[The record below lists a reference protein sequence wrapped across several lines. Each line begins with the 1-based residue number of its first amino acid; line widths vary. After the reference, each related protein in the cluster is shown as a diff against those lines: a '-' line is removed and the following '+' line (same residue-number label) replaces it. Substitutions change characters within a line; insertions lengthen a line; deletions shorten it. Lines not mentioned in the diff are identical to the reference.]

1 MLTSSNNASNQYL
14 RPEYLTPLPTTLD
27 AKKSPLALL
36 AQTCSQIGADCP
48 NSKPLLPPLDKSHKK
63 SESSR
68 DKVSPATNDSSSNS
82 TPSVTKSVAS
92 FKPYE
97 TTKDIDVSG
106 RSSSGRSKTPQSSKS
121 VTPNNNNN
129 TIVASANGPT
139 TTRSPT
145 TSPHSRK
152 TPSEGKERE
161 RHSPVSSKAAAFS
174 SLITGESKDSTPSSF
189 KPSPSSSSAAA
200 LAAAAAA
207 ASLPP
212 GFLGYPHL
220 PDLALS
226 SLMFGK
232 THPGLNPYL
241 SYSRMKTPG
250 GAESLVPVCR
260 DPYCTGCTLSSHLL
274 KGGATPSSAQT
285 ATTPTSTASTAGSC
299 PSGCVTC
306 DHQKGASSPSALGAA
321 AALALPHL
329 IPGLGSPYASPLTA
343 HMPYVCNWIAG
354 DNYCGKRFT
363 SSDELLQHLRSHT
376 NLTDSLGASMPT
388 HPLLASH
395 AAAMAALHRTYPTPP
410 LSPLAAARYHPYSK
424 PPLPHSLS
432 AAAFQ
437 LHPHPGMPPYFSPY
451 SLYGRAA
458 SGMHP

>member
-1 MLTSSNNASNQYL
+1 MLTSSSNASNQYL

-48 NSKPLLPPLDKSHKK
+48 NTKPLLPPLDKSHKK
-63 SESSR
+63 SESR

-82 TPSVTKSVAS
+82 TTSASKSVAS

-97 TTKDIDVSG
+97 TTKELDVSG
-106 RSSSGRSKTPQSSKS
+106 RCSTGRSKTPQSSKS

-145 TSPHSRK
+145 TSPAARK
-152 TPSEGKERE
+152 TPSEGKERT
-161 RHSPVSSKAAAFS
+161 SPVSSKAAAFS
-174 SLITGESKDSTPSSF
+174 SLITGESKDSTPSGF
-189 KPSPSSSSAAA
+189 KPSPPSSSSSSSAAA

-207 ASLPP
+207 AASMPP
-212 GFLGYPHL
+212 GFLGYAPERPGPEQPDVRQSAPWAEPL
-220 PDLALS
+220 PELLA
-226 SLMFGK
+226 
-232 THPGLNPYL
+232 HED
-241 SYSRMKTPG
+241 PG
-250 GAESLVPVCR
+250 GRAP
-260 DPYCTGCTLSSHLL
+260 DAG
-274 KGGATPSSAQT
+274 GGATPSST
-285 ATTPTSTASTAGSC
+285 PTPTTPTSTASTAPSC

-306 DHQKGASSPSALGAA
+306 DHQKGAGSPSSALGAA
-321 AALALPHL
+321 AALSLPHL
-329 IPGLGSPYASPLTA
+329 NPLLASPYASPLSA
-343 HMPYVCNWIAG
+343 HLPYVCNWIAG

-363 SSDELLQHLRSHT
+363 SSEELLQHLRSHT
-376 NLTDSLGASMPT
+376 NLTDSLSASMQS

-424 PPLPHSLS
+424 PPLPPSLS
-432 AAAFQ
+432 AAFP
-437 LHPHPGMPPYFSPY
+437 LHPHPGVPPYFSPY
-451 SLYGRAA
+451 SIYGRAA

>member
-1 MLTSSNNASNQYL
+1 MTILEADF
-14 RPEYLTPLPTTLD
+14 PLFLLQLD

-36 AQTCSQIGADCP
+36 AQTCSQIGADSP

-63 SESSR
+63 SSQDSIR
-68 DKVSPATNDSSSNS
+68 DKISPATNDSSSNS

-97 TTKDIDVSG
+97 NSKDHEMSG
-106 RSSSGRSKTPQSSKS
+106 RSSSGRSKTPQSTKS
-121 VTPNNNNN
+121 TTPNHNNNN
-129 TIVASANGPT
+129 TMVASANGPS
-139 TTRSPT
+139 TTRSPSM
-145 TSPHSRK
+145 SPSSRRP
-152 TPSEGKERE
+152 PSEGRPTAERT
-161 RHSPVSSKAAAFS
+161 SPVSSKAAAFS
-174 SLITGESKDSTPSSF
+174 SMITGESKEGSSF
-189 KPSPSSSSAAA
+189 KPSPPTSSSSSSAALA
-200 LAAAAAA
+200 AAAAAAA

-212 GFLGYPHL
+212 GFLGYHHL

-226 SLMFGK
+226 SLMYGK
-232 THPGLNPYL
+232 TPPHGLSPYL
-241 SYSRMKTPG
+241 SYSRMKTAG
-250 GAESLVPVCR
+250 GEALMPVCR
-260 DPYCTGCTLSSHLL
+260 DPYCTGCTLNSHLL
-274 KGGATPSSAQT
+274 KAAATSAAA
-285 ATTPTSTASTAGSC
+285 ATTATSTASTAHSC

-306 DHQKGASSPSALGAA
+306 DHQKGGSPSSAMGAA
-321 AALALPHL
+321 AALHL
-329 IPGLGSPYASPLTA
+329 MPGLASPYASPLSA
-343 HMPYVCNWIAG
+343 HLPYVCNWIAG

-376 NLTDSLGASMPT
+376 NLAESLGATMPT

-424 PPLPHSLS
+424 PQLHPSLS
-432 AAAFQ
+432 AAFP
-437 LHPHPGMPPYFSPY
+437 LHPGMPPYFSPY

>member
-1 MLTSSNNASNQYL
+1 MLTSSSNASNQYL

-48 NSKPLLPPLDKSHKK
+48 NTKPLLPPLDKSHKK
-63 SESSR
+63 SESR

-82 TPSVTKSVAS
+82 TTSASKSVAS

-97 TTKDIDVSG
+97 TTKEVDVSG
-106 RSSSGRSKTPQSSKS
+106 RCSTGRSKTPQSSKS
-121 VTPNNNNN
+121 VTPNNNNNN

-145 TSPHSRK
+145 TSPAARK
-152 TPSEGKERE
+152 TPSEGKERT
-161 RHSPVSSKAAAFS
+161 SPVSSKAAAFS
-174 SLITGESKDSTPSSF
+174 SLITGESKDSTPSGF
-189 KPSPSSSSAAA
+189 KPSPPSSSSSAAA

-207 ASLPP
+207 AASMPP

-220 PDLALS
+220 NDLALS

-232 THPGLNPYL
+232 AHPGLSPYL

-250 GAESLVPVCR
+250 AEHLMQVCR

-274 KGGATPSSAQT
+274 KGGATPSST
-285 ATTPTSTASTAGSC
+285 PTPTTPTSTASTAPSC

-306 DHQKGASSPSALGAA
+306 DHQKGAGSPSSALGAA
-321 AALALPHL
+321 AALSLPHL
-329 IPGLGSPYASPLTA
+329 NPLLASPYASPLSA
-343 HMPYVCNWIAG
+343 HLPYVCNWIAG

-363 SSDELLQHLRSHT
+363 SSEELLQHLRSHT
-376 NLTDSLGASMPT
+376 NLTESLSASMQS

-424 PPLPHSLS
+424 PPLPPSLS
-432 AAAFQ
+432 AAFP
-437 LHPHPGMPPYFSPY
+437 LHPHPGVPPYFSPY
-451 SLYGRAA
+451 SIYGRAA